1 MYLIKLIIMSVAS
14 VLASTSRT
22 FIDKERSLAVCNSLS
37 AGDTCSWSFEC
48 DSACCSQFVDRSGNS
63 VSTGTTSSR
72 CAKSATSG
80 SCENSSSCPDMTLD
94 EASDVNPFSI
104 YLYYIFGV
112 GGGSCLLYWCCV
124 CCAVCCP
131 CCCCCGKKNRTRV

>member
-37 AGDTCSWSFEC
+37 AGDTCSWSYEC
-48 DSACCSQFVDRSGNS
+48 ESACCSQFVDTSGNS

-72 CAKSATSG
+72 CAKTATNG
-80 SCENSSSCPDMTLD
+80 SCENSSSCPEMTLAD
-94 EASDVNPFSI
+94 SFLPYDNLGLILGLIGGVCGL
-104 YLYYIFGV
+104 YL
-112 GGGSCLLYWCCV
+112 CCV
-124 CCAVCCP
+124 CCSICCP
-131 CCCCCGKKNRTRV
+131 CCCCCGKKNRTRLEN